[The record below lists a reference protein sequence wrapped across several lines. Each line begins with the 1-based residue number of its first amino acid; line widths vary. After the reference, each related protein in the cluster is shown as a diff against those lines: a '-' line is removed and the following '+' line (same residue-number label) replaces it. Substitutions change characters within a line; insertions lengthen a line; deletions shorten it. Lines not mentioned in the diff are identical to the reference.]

1 MSFTPW
7 STAIGSNLKLTAKLE
22 LPEIP
27 ISRVKIPKTRYKV
40 QRPLAADTKRETTC
54 GLLADDKKR
63 SEHASEYL
71 ILDEKW

>member
-1 MSFTPW
+1 LSFTPW

-40 QRPLAADTKRETTC
+40 QRETTC

>member
-1 MSFTPW
+1 
-7 STAIGSNLKLTAKLE
+7 LTAKLE

-40 QRPLAADTKRETTC
+40 QRETTC